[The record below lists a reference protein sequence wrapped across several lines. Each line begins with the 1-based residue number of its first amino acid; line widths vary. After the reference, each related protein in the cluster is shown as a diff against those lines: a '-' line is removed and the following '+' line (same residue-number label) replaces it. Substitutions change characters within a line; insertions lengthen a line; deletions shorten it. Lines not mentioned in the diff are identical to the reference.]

1 MHYKFCPEC
10 GEKLTDRP
18 AGDDGLVPF
27 CESCDTYHF
36 DSFPSCV
43 IILVANEY
51 GELTLL
57 RQEYLSDRYATFVAG
72 YISPGETA
80 EEAAYREVR
89 EEIGIELEEME
100 AAGTYWFDKKG
111 ILMHG
116 FLAYTTKKE
125 FVLSSEVDS
134 AAWVPAEQAPELMFP
149 DAPGNSAHALYR
161 KYMEKRN
168 EQQDKI

>member
-10 GEKLTDRP
+10 GEKLGERP
-18 AGDDGLVPF
+18 AGDDGMVPF
-27 CESCDTYHF
+27 CESCNVYHF

-43 IILVANEY
+43 IILIANEY

-57 RQEYLSDRYATFVAG
+57 RQEYLSHEYETFVAG

-89 EEIGIELEEME
+89 EEIGIEVESLE

-116 FLAYTTKKE
+116 FLACVRKCE
-125 FVLSSEVDS
+125 FELSSEVDS
-134 AAWVPAEQAPELMFP
+134 AEWVPAEQAPSRMFP
-149 DAPGNSAHALYR
+149 DSPGNSAHALYR

-168 EQQDKI
+168 EQQNKI